1 MKLLRAVLGRL
12 DPWAALLLGVL
23 LALGVIIL
31 LATPGPWHKV
41 VGPAPPGQPA
51 PPAPT
56 NVAVFALGGADG
68 ACSAIVWLHVAQA
81 PPALTAVVLAPETQ
95 GFVPGAGFT
104 PLRRIVDEV
113 GPGAAATALGEEL
126 DVPMDAWIALDR
138 QALRLALAPR
148 SPAGEGRAPLLRY
161 ARSQAA
167 WEGRGKAS
175 RAWTT
180 QYQSLGAT
188 LARLPFARIN
198 IVSFSNYV
206 LGWGHVQSDLNLQG
220 ATSLATTLEE
230 LMPTQVDVRGAP
242 AIVETC
248 RRAEAWRVDRATME
262 QMAQSLAFGLT
273 PPLTGTSIKRRPRP
287 ARVLVVLPGP
297 GYRSDAYVSEVR
309 RRLQRSAGAPVA
321 VQVVRA
327 PRWGDLVARASAA
340 AEAWRPLAVLVA
352 PPLGVGDAQTA
363 QAAADALRR
372 LGERLRASGQPAVM
386 SAPLPAETTA
396 TVAPAADATAA
407 SAGATPA
414 PATPAPAT
422 PAPATPAPATPAAD
436 ALATDVLAVAIRASG
451 QPVSPLAGL
460 RDAPASAPG
469 AAGAPPPA
477 RSLDA
482 RLRAAAAANVATLV
496 RACWPGALAPR
507 LASTRLGFSF
517 AARRRTTVGVAAS
530 MNSAADAAAPDAALT
545 LLRTWGYQTKSVPAT
560 DWTPQSSGQGVYYR
574 AGMRRAA
581 LALAGDLGL
590 PAAAVVADEGAPA
603 ALTLSLSR

>member
-1 MKLLRAVLGRL
+1 VKLLRAVLGRL

-407 SAGATPA
+407 SAAAWARRPRPRRPRPRRPRPRRPRPRRPRPRRPRPRRPPRMRSPPTCSPWRSA
-414 PATPAPAT
+414 P
-422 PAPATPAPATPAAD
+422 
-436 ALATDVLAVAIRASG
+436 
-451 QPVSPLAGL
+451 
-460 RDAPASAPG
+460 PAS
-469 AAGAPPPA
+469 
-477 RSLDA
+477 RS
-482 RLRAAAAANVATLV
+482 RRSPVCAT
-496 RACWPGALAPR
+496 RPR
-507 LASTRLGFSF
+507 
-517 AARRRTTVGVAAS
+517 ARRVRQAR
-530 MNSAADAAAPDAALT
+530 P
-545 LLRTWGYQTKSVPAT
+545 R
-560 DWTPQSSGQGVYYR
+560 
-574 AGMRRAA
+574 RRAA
-581 LALAGDLGL
+581 STPG
-590 PAAAVVADEGAPA
+590 
-603 ALTLSLSR
+603 